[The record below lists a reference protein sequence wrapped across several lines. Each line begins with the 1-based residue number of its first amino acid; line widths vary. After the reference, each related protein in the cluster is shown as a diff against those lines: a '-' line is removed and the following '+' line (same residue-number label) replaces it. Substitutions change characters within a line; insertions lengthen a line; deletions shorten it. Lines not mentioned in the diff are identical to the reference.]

1 MIIASTS
8 RFAMSRHHIA
18 KLVKKLVLT
27 KHFRP
32 PGQCLPHPQ
41 LSVALFSQYILQETD
56 FLTKLL
62 AYCILYLTQWV
73 QKQEIQLLLCGQVV
87 VMNKII
93 EVLTSDI
100 ESHSEVP
107 RTVKENVYFLVD
119 HNANLN
125 RKANAKYMKFWD
137 NCGTWDTKFS
147 EDITLHLIT
156 TRK

>member
-1 MIIASTS
+1 M
-8 RFAMSRHHIA
+8 
-18 KLVKKLVLT
+18 
-27 KHFRP
+27 
-32 PGQCLPHPQ
+32 
-41 LSVALFSQYILQETD
+41 
-56 FLTKLL
+56 
-62 AYCILYLTQWV
+62 
-73 QKQEIQLLLCGQVV
+73 LLCGQVV